1 VGWRD
6 WNVIRSLWFNLGVIC
21 GLTFEASGRWINI
34 WASTSILRKVADYR
48 NLSIFYPIV
57 IGYPIPGEFA
67 VTSLSIAKLFS
78 F

>member
-1 VGWRD
+1 M
-6 WNVIRSLWFNLGVIC
+6 
-21 GLTFEASGRWINI
+21 
-34 WASTSILRKVADYR
+34 WALPLRCLEGGSTSILRKVADYG
-48 NLSIFYPIV
+48 NLSIFYPKV

>member
-1 VGWRD
+1 MG
-6 WNVIRSLWFNLGVIC
+6 F
-21 GLTFEASGRWINI
+21 TFEASGRWINI
-34 WASTSILRKVADYR
+34 WASTSILRKVADYG

-57 IGYPIPGEFA
+57 IAYPIPGEFV